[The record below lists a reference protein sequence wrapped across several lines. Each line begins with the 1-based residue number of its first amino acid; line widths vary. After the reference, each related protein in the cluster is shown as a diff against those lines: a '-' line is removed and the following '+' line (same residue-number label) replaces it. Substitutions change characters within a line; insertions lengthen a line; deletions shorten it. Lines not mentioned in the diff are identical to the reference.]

1 MEWKVGVK
9 INEIRRAQSES
20 GPLLAAPSTRCPRHA
35 SSTFLVF
42 YYSFV
47 FLIYFFLL
55 FFLIFILKMIKFTP
69 FSRCFHKKF

>member
-55 FFLIFILKMIKFTP
+55 FFFNIYFKNDKVHTFFMLL
-69 FSRCFHKKF
+69 S